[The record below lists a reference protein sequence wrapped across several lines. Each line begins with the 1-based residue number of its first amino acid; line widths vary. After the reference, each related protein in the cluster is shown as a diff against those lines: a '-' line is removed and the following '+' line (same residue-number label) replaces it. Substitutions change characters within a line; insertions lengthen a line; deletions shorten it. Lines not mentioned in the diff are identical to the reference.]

1 MSHCV
6 QILGAEGMISY
17 QFFEGMLN
25 RGAAWVASTEALS
38 NLLAAKYADALILKH
53 VQINS
58 FSFHYS
64 WLD

>member
-1 MSHCV
+1 
-6 QILGAEGMISY
+6 MISY